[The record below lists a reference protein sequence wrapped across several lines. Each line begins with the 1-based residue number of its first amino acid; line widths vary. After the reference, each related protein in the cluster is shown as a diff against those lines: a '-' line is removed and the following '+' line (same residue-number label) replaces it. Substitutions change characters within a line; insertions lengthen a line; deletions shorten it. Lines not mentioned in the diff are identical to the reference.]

1 MTDGRST
8 QAELVERARAGDHDA
23 FERLVRPAIP
33 RLHGAAKL
41 ILRSSENADD
51 ALQEALLLAWRHL
64 GALRQ
69 PAAWEAWLYRLTIRS
84 CHRSARQGIRYRA
97 SELDPE
103 RSQGREPDF
112 AQGVHDRDLMARQL
126 GRLPVDQRTVIVLH
140 FYLDVSLVD
149 AAEIL
154 DIPIGTV
161 KSRLHRGL
169 ETMRI
174 AMSVEPNTRAATGV
188 ERTS

>member
-1 MTDGRST
+1 VTDGRST

-51 ALQEALLLAWRHL
+51 ALQEALL
-64 GALRQ
+64 
-69 PAAWEAWLYRLTIRS
+69 LTIRS